1 MVEFLCE
8 TIDDTTV
15 IPLCACR
22 CYLSRAPLPNPKLQ
36 PPLDV
41 TAHPGMDTCGS
52 SIAAAAIIIVVI
64 TGGRKMIS
72 YIENKVDQKHTGVL
86 MVVVTH
92 ENPAEVK
99 FELITIN

>member
-1 MVEFLCE
+1 MLPV
-8 TIDDTTV
+8 T
-15 IPLCACR
+15 
-22 CYLSRAPLPNPKLQ
+22 SRAPLPNPKLQ

-72 YIENKVDQKHTGVL
+72 YIKNKVDQKHTGVL